1 MSHRDEALIVS
12 YSDAVEWLERYK
24 DTITDSQ
31 VIKVI
36 EQLETEEREDFA
48 NQLDSLQD
56 KYDALFNHNKEAE
69 IELKRIKADLKD
81 MRDDLTTIIDAA

>member
-36 EQLETEEREDFA
+36 EQLETEEREDLEEIA
-48 NQLDSLQD
+48 DQLDSLQD
-56 KYDALFNHNKEAE
+56 KYDALVTLNKKGLLDDKLLKVAT
-69 IELKRIKADLKD
+69 ELFKSIKPKS
-81 MRDDLTTIIDAA
+81 